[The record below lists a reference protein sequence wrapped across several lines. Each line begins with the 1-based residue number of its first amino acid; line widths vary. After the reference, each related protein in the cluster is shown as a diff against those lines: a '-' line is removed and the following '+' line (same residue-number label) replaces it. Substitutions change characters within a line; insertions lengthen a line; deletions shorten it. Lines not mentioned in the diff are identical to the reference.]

1 MVTSNNNKNPLMFA
15 ERIMLNKNIFKNKH
29 LIEEIVLFIILILS
43 LIGIAITDISPLES
57 HRYWSLLIFL
67 FAFASIALGWSGE
80 GYSGKTFKELIVRQ
94 SIHWGAT
101 LIAVS
106 GIYILLHTGRLNYES
121 TGLVIEI
128 ILGLSLFLDG
138 RNLGWRYSLVGILV
152 GITAIIA
159 AYVEEFI
166 WIVYIAALGLAVIA
180 HYWQRHRFKSLHE
193 NELE

>member
-1 MVTSNNNKNPLMFA
+1 MFA
-15 ERIMLNKNIFKNKH
+15 ERIMSNKNIFKNKH
-29 LIEEIVLFIILILS
+29 LVEEIVLFIILILS

-67 FAFASIALGWSGE
+67 FAFASIALGWSSE
-80 GYSGKTFKELIVRQ
+80 GFNGKTVKELIVRQ
-94 SIHWGAT
+94 SIHWVAT
-101 LIAVS
+101 LFAVS
-106 GIYILLHTGRLNYES
+106 GIYILLHTGRLTYES

-138 RNLGWRYSLVGILV
+138 LNLGWRYSLVGILV

-180 HYWQRHRFKSLHE
+180 HYWQKHRYKKLA
-193 NELE
+193 